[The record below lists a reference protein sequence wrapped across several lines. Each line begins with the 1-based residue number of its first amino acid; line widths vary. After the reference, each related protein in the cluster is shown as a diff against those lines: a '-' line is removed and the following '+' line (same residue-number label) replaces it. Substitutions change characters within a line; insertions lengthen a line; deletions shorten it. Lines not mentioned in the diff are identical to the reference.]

1 MTYPPSQEAKSG
13 FQALRE
19 LVRKQPSGELCDLC
33 AVPVRP
39 VHQHLLERTSRALV
53 CACDACAV
61 LFSASDTKFLRVPR
75 RIRLIQDFHLPDQLW
90 EDLAVPI
97 NMAYF
102 YSDSVAGRAK
112 ASYPSPA
119 GAVESLLP
127 LDAWRELAA
136 ANPILDTVE
145 PDVEALLANR
155 LGIISG
161 SAGMEYFL
169 LPIDE
174 CYKLVGLIRTHW
186 RGLSGGTEVWKELM
200 HFFSVLRERAHLVEG
215 AKSA

>member
-1 MTYPPSQEAKSG
+1 MGNQVSKEAKTG

-19 LVRKQPSGELCDLC
+19 MVRQAPPRELCDLC

-39 VHQHLLERTSRALV
+39 AHQHLLERTSRALV
-53 CACDACAV
+53 CACDACAI
-61 LFSASDTKFLRVPR
+61 LFSASDTKFRRVPR
-75 RIRLIQDFHLPDQLW
+75 RIRLIRDFHLPDALW

-102 YSDSVAGRAK
+102 YHEGVAGRAK

-127 LDAWRELAA
+127 LDAWCDLVA
-136 ANPILDTVE
+136 ANPILGTVE

-155 LGIISG
+155 LGVISG
-161 SAGMEYFL
+161 SAEMEYFV

-186 RGLSGGTEVWKELM
+186 RGLSGGTEAWKELK
-200 HFFSVLRERAHLVEG
+200 HFLTALRERAHVVEG
-215 AKSA
+215 AAHA

>member
-1 MTYPPSQEAKSG
+1 MEHQSSQETKSG
-13 FQALRE
+13 FQTLRE
-19 LVRKQPSGELCDLC
+19 LVRKEPLGELCDLC
-33 AVPVRP
+33 AAPVRP

-53 CACDACAV
+53 CACDACAI
-61 LFSASDTKFLRVPR
+61 LFSASDAKFLRVPR
-75 RIRLIQDFHLPDQLW
+75 RIRLIRDFQLPDQLW

-102 YSDSVAGRAK
+102 YHEGIAGRPK

-127 LDAWRELAA
+127 LDAWRELVT
-136 ANPILDTVE
+136 ANPILGTIE
-145 PDVEALLANR
+145 PEVEALLANR

-161 SAGMEYFL
+161 SAEMEYFV

-186 RGLSGGTEVWKELM
+186 RGFSGGTEVWKELM
-200 HFFSVLRERAHLVEG
+200 QFFNALRERAHVVEG
-215 AKSA
+215 AAHA